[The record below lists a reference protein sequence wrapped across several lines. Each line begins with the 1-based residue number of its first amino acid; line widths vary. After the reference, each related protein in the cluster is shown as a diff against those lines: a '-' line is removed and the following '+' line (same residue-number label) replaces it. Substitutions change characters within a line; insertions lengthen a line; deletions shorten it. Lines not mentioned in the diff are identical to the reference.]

1 MRGWSFSVGRYLG
14 VEVRIHIFFA
24 LLLVLSVSY
33 ATVAGISGAR
43 GVSLWLLLLFAIVI
57 REVARSIAAAWFGLE
72 LRSLLLLPTGGLPTF
87 ASRQDTERAATPK
100 IQLALAIVGPISNI
114 IVGLA
119 FAGFIVGMTPEIHLL
134 DRPWITPAYL
144 LRSMV
149 WMQLL
154 LGAVNLLPA
163 SPLDGGRVLRS
174 RLTQAGGGIQRLRQA
189 TLLGQ
194 AVSIALVIAGF
205 LTNNFWV
212 MMMGIFVMVGAP
224 IEDQGLL
231 LESTVDTVRMR
242 DIMLTEY
249 STLSASAT
257 LEDAAAQAAH
267 TLQDVFPVVRG
278 GNLVGAVSRQGIFEA
293 LQSEGNG
300 YVQGVMTRAFHT
312 AQPDDSL
319 VKTLKRI
326 TNASG
331 AQLVPVLE
339 GERVVG
345 IVTPQNLSQSMGILS
360 QIRKLQDRNARI
372 ARMNSEE

>member
-114 IVGLA
+114 LVGLA

-194 AVSIALVIAGF
+194 AVSIALVIVGF

-231 LESTVDTVRMR
+231 LETTVDTVRMR